1 MTAFSSDQWVMLA
14 LMFALGLFLGMFLM
28 AGGKWK
34 RRYRDEVR
42 RREELEREHER
53 HLREHREAESLRHA
67 ADKAP
72 ITRHD
77 RPL

>member
-1 MTAFSSDQWVMLA
+1 MLG

-53 HLREHREAESLRHA
+53 HLREHRETTSLRHA

>member
-1 MTAFSSDQWVMLA
+1 MLA

-53 HLREHREAESLRHA
+53 HLREHRESESLRHSA
-67 ADKAP
+67 ARAP
-72 ITRHD
+72 ITDRDVHD
-77 RPL
+77 TRRGPL